1 MQNFVVSKKIEVQIA
16 KMSYFGFFCITGKR
30 AGRNT
35 KEATERRTTFLFLPP
50 WLLSFVYYSRG
61 SLMLRPAVL
70 VLLHEFLAILYYD
83 ALVGVACLLACEVVR
98 YRVC

>member
-1 MQNFVVSKKIEVQIA
+1 MV
-16 KMSYFGFFCITGKR
+16 YGFCIISASDCKSTVLTGKR
-30 AGRNT
+30 DDRNT

-70 VLLHEFLAILYYD
+70 VLLHEFLAILYHD
-83 ALVGVACLLACEVVR
+83 AFVAIGNLLACDVVR